1 VLVVSRLKKF
11 TATTLAFVLAVPP
24 IAADGAQAAAP
35 PAESPVIV
43 ETAPPPKL
51 DIRVGVVSPMEA
63 GATGMVWFSV
73 ANVSLDSTSTTT
85 PVGVRFDK
93 LPSGVTFA
101 SMSPEASASASG
113 WSCAASNCVHGK
125 VTGTTVSPTV
135 LLPGER
141 LWGIARL
148 TVAKDAP
155 LTMISDQLA
164 RQLLGAAGSADG
176 SVLERVDRYE
186 VVASASFP
194 DGGTTAAAEG
204 RLAGTPASGKVKL
217 QTFVTAPQ
225 RVESE
230 SKASWTVTIGNV
242 GSVVAPSIAVADI
255 VSSASLTSPTFK
267 GDGWACDAASCTYA
281 KGLAAGALSAPLEI
295 SGTAQKFV
303 AGEDESGSELTENE
317 IGWRGEVRSADFVA
331 SAILDY
337 PVMPPAAPDLVV
349 GIESKT
355 GVPIAVVGEMLE
367 VKVKVTNVG
376 GPGKGAT
383 AKIELPTATFD
394 SATGFDCTN
403 AAGAAQCLVGD
414 LGSDATVEGVVR
426 FSLDDSDRNAIQV
439 TATALVDGEAPSTA
453 ANNSSALPFVVRAA
467 GEPIAALSA
476 AVATGSTWKAG
487 DPGVA
492 TLTPENGAQ
501 VGYVVR
507 NVGSK
512 AFDVGA
518 KVAVGVSHPSSV
530 ALSSSGDWKCS
541 APAAAGSGDPAP
553 SDEMIE
559 SAVDAAGAVGLPSGG
574 GVDRVATT
582 CEITLDASIAPDGN
596 LPALVFDA
604 SIVEGA
610 EQGSGVLA
618 ARIAGSAT
626 GGEPV
631 IERLVVV
638 DIPSADMELRAT
650 DTEAARLGDT
660 VTLTVAVANEGRLS
674 ASPVFAVR
682 ATSALGVEV
691 ADESGWKCVGI
702 GGFLRPAT
710 TLCSGPVLAPRSES
724 KSVTVGLTP
733 WADTQGEGWS
743 YDIVLVNG
751 TPDAE
756 SDTVKRGVVR
766 RAAPLAIEISGP
778 AKASDRRLP
787 PGGDAYVPTTVS
799 LVAKAS
805 PGDITWQQTDDSGVQ
820 VDLVTDGVSARFET
834 PLVESP
840 LSLSFT
846 ATVVDGKH
854 AASDTFTVVVEPV
867 VGYTP
872 PDVGAVGK
880 SVAARKLPRSVD
892 SSGSSGA
899 RPYFTVPAL
908 SVNADSFGDGTI
920 EKNGG
925 ETVTAV
931 ASASVPTG
939 VSFAWSI
946 VGGDDALVADPA
958 VVAAAVSTSAR
969 LSFVAP
975 SVQGSVTFRATATA
989 GSRTASNTVTVV
1001 IGSALPGAITF
1012 DIAGISSPL
1021 VVTAGAPAV
1030 TVTATA
1036 PADTTL
1042 TWSVVR
1048 EIGGPVTVT
1057 GGGTTATVGAAS
1069 IGQAVIGVTAKNSL
1083 GLIVGMGAFP
1093 VIVRPAL
1100 EVTSLCEVVDIASTL
1115 LGSASSLTGLD
1126 LSAEL
1131 TAAAAACAGGNRIV
1145 FSGKSASLGG
1155 ISITG
1160 LSGSLDL
1167 AGLRLTGGT
1176 LTFPESWPIDSLDL
1190 SVAGQG
1196 IVFPLRSDRTLG
1208 APTATLTASF
1218 DATLT
1223 ASISFLSGWEWD
1235 TSLRI
1240 EEGSFSYA
1248 TLSGTGTASEEGTP
1262 SLSARGA
1269 IEEDGDVSFA
1279 VDARDV
1285 EIVDGLFADIS
1296 GSIDWA
1302 SSATT
1307 FSLEGN
1313 ATGSWSPFNG
1323 AELSNIAVA
1332 FGTGEPTRL
1341 SGDLALTLGS
1351 STLALEAEISVTSST
1366 EYSVSIAAGQTG
1378 SWTPVSGFSLTGAEV
1393 SGSFERTSSGTTG
1406 SLALGLPTLAVNSR
1420 VAFKNVV
1427 VTGEFDCPEGSECAV
1442 AFDVAATLE
1451 VQTATPFTLAVT
1463 GSIDTAAQTVSITG
1477 ETSSLAISSAF
1488 TLNSVSFT
1496 YSKSPSATTARLAGS
1511 AAVLGATASLVV
1523 DLNTSGNIVVTG
1535 GLTGFSPFGSSGPT
1549 VAAEVAAVVAGTG
1562 SVTWSPTTSALQA
1575 LSLPAVTLP
1584 TAGVHVTAA
1593 FTAPTA
1599 FGTLLGSTGLPST
1612 CVLRGNVSAR
1622 EVTVTGATGLCD
1634 LTGRASRP
1642 SDTGEWD
1649 WDVSARFAG
1658 PFNLMTGVRLKNVAV
1673 RLQKPAA
1680 GSVSFSASGQLDLSI
1695 NGGSATTFDFSV
1707 AAITESGEWTL
1718 SLGTAPGTFA
1728 FTPFTGLT
1736 LNQVSGTI
1744 RRTAT
1749 SMSLDFSVSQ
1759 RTGSPWAPVSGVSVS
1774 GAQVTLGA
1782 TCADLTAL
1790 SSCSVALG
1798 FGGTVSLAI
1807 AGSSTFALTGS
1818 FDTTAG
1824 WTITA
1829 SVGSLNIASGV
1840 SITSASLTLSVPTSG
1855 AVSVRASGTFRVFSA
1870 NLVASVTFSGAGL
1883 LIEAT
1888 MAGDWTPFSGGPT
1901 FTDASVVFATYA
1913 IPSYDPP
1920 GAGGAQPLAANDPT
1934 LFGSVTIPTDL
1945 LTSVGLTGVRISPVG
1960 LSLQGLSTGNFEL
1973 NIDIPVTSPTYL
1985 ARSPSTGTVQSGM
1998 RIVSFGVR
2006 MVFANWVPSFGLYA
2020 EGGLKVPS
2028 QTAEIPVVVDFAVTV
2043 SGELSVSATL
2053 GIDSAG
2059 NQTPWRNA
2067 FGVTDLTVNNL
2078 AVSFSYQ
2085 AGAPF
2090 PGFGAALSLELP
2102 GSLRSLL
2109 GMDSGV
2115 ALSAVLNV
2123 SPTAFCM
2130 SVVAGSSTAGPSGPK
2145 VINLLSG
2152 GLTATYAEFTF
2163 APLGCTVG
2171 RVTVDPGVRVGF
2183 SGRVAGVNVDVRASI
2198 NTSAREFSVSV
2209 NIGAFSV
2216 GPVSLSDTT
2225 LEVFVSGSRPTS
2237 SYLYFQGGFAVGSSS
2252 VQAKVQLS
2260 SSGFSLTATA
2270 SELPLVPGLVT
2281 VKSATIS
2288 ATVSVSSALLELSV
2302 SGNVEI
2308 LRASVSANLSLR
2320 ISGGRLER
2328 LSGSVSTSIS
2338 IGSVLSINGSFSF
2351 NMATATP
2358 AIGVSGT
2365 ITVGSLT
2372 VASVTGSITSQALSI
2387 SASVNIAR
2395 VFTGSVTGK
2404 LVWCNADGTERITNS
2419 RGVQVVANAGD
2430 FYFASAVGVSLPVG
2444 GFSATGEVKFGYSNG
2459 SIAAA
2464 AQPANKQSCTGTI
2477 STSGNSRAFFG
2488 SINAAFALG
2497 GSAFGGNASFTGS
2510 FETNGAVSM
2519 SASLSVN
2526 LGVASSSATLSASKT
2541 ATGNYSLSFSGNA
2554 TLAGVS
2560 VSLSG
2565 SFERTSGSTRFSFT
2579 GSANVNLYVASV
2591 RVSFT
2596 LSQSGATGSA
2606 SIDVGQSSRARLRAS
2621 LTLTLDS
2628 AGFYVR
2634 ATGSVTLLTNY
2645 TASATVTIANME
2657 NSGGRW
2663 RSRSLYADVSFSL
2676 SLVSINFAITGTIN
2690 NGNFDFR
2697 ASASSSNST
2706 GRIDC
2711 IVVWCK
2717 GKYEASFSLRVS
2729 NNSPYLSVSAS
2740 LGLYYKTWNSWENEP
2755 GWSRIGGFD
2764 ATVTLSPPSVRVTID
2779 IIPRANP
2786 GLTIGGGSIRVTI
2799 N

>member
-1 VLVVSRLKKF
+1 MTRLKKF
-11 TATTLAFVLAVPP
+11 TATALAFVLTVPP
-24 IAADGAQAAAP
+24 IAADGAQAAVP
-35 PAESPVIV
+35 PSETPVGV

-51 DIRVGVVSPMEA
+51 DVRVGVVSPMEA

-73 ANVSLDSTSTTT
+73 TNVSLDSTSTTA

-93 LPSGVTFA
+93 LPSGVTFT
-101 SMSPEASASASG
+101 SMSPEATAARSG
-113 WSCAASNCVHGK
+113 WSCTTSNCVHGK
-125 VTGTTVSPTV
+125 MTGTTVSPTV

-148 TVAKDAP
+148 AVTKDAP

-164 RQLLGAAGSADG
+164 QQLLGAAGTADG
-176 SVLERVDRYE
+176 SALERVDQYE
-186 VVASASFP
+186 IVASASFP
-194 DGGTTAAAEG
+194 DGGTTARAEG
-204 RLAGTPASGKVKL
+204 RLAGTPASGNVKL

-230 SKASWTVTIGNV
+230 SRASWTVTIGNV
-242 GSVVAPSIAVADI
+242 GSVVAPSIALVDI
-255 VSSASLTSPTFK
+255 VASASLTSPAFK
-267 GDGWACDAASCTYA
+267 GDGWACDAVSCTYA
-281 KGLAAGALSAPLEI
+281 KGLAVGALSAPLEI

-303 AGEDESGSELTENE
+303 AGKDEEGSELTENE

-331 SAILDY
+331 ATILDY

-355 GVPIAVVGEMLE
+355 GVPIAVVGELLE
-367 VKVKVTNVG
+367 VKVKVSNVG

-383 AKIELPTATFD
+383 VKVELPTATFV
-394 SATGFDCTN
+394 SATGFACSN
-403 AAGAAQCLVGD
+403 AGGAAQCQIGD
-414 LGSDATVEGVVR
+414 MGDDASVEGVVR
-426 FSLDDSDRNAIQV
+426 FSLDESDRSAIQV
-439 TATALVDGEAPSTA
+439 TATALVDGEASSTA

-476 AVATGSTWKAG
+476 AVAEGSSWEVG
-487 DPGVA
+487 DPGVV
-492 TLTPENGAQ
+492 TVTPEGGVQ
-501 VGYVVR
+501 IGYLVR

-512 AFDVGA
+512 AFDAGA
-518 KVAVGVSHPSSV
+518 KVVVGVSHPASV
-530 ALSSSGDWKCS
+530 ALASSGEWICS
-541 APAAAGSGDPAP
+541 APEAARADDPAP

-559 SAVDAAGAVGLPSGG
+559 AAVDAAGAVGLPSGTG
-574 GVDRVATT
+574 IDRVATK
-582 CEITLDASIAPDGN
+582 CEIVLGASVATDGN
-596 LPALVFDA
+596 FPALVFDA
-604 SIVEGA
+604 SIVDGSA
-610 EQGSGVLA
+610 QSSGVIA
-618 ARIAGSAT
+618 ARIANSETAS
-626 GGEPV
+626 EPIV
-631 IERLVVV
+631 ERLVVV
-638 DIPSADMELRAT
+638 DIPTADMELRAT
-650 DTEAARLGDT
+650 DTDAARVGDR
-660 VTLTVAVANEGRLS
+660 VTLSVAVANEGRLG

-691 ADESGWKCVGI
+691 LDDSGWKCVTI

-733 WADTQGEGWS
+733 WGDTQAEGWT
-743 YDIVLVNG
+743 YDVVLVTGALNS
-751 TPDAE
+751 E
-756 SDTVKRGVVR
+756 SDTVKRGLVR
-766 RAAPLAIEISGP
+766 RAAPLAIDISGP
-778 AKASDRRLP
+778 TKAADRRLP
-787 PGGDAYVPTTVS
+787 PGGDAYVPTSVS

-805 PGDITWQQTDDSGVQ
+805 PGKVTWQQTDDSGVK
-820 VDLVTDGVSARFET
+820 VDLAIDGLSARFDT

-840 LSLSFT
+840 VSLTFA

-854 AASDTFTVVVEPV
+854 SASDTITVVVEPV

-872 PDVGAVGK
+872 PDIGAVGQ
-880 SVAARKLPRSVD
+880 SVAGRKLPRSVD
-892 SSGSSGA
+892 SAGSSGA

-925 ETVTAV
+925 ETVNAV
-931 ASASVPTG
+931 ASASVPAG
-939 VSFAWSI
+939 VSFTWAI
-946 VGGDDALVADPA
+946 ADGDDALVADPA
-958 VVAAAVSTSAR
+958 IVAAATSTSAN

-975 SVQGSVTFRATATA
+975 SIQGSVTFRVTATY
-989 GSRTASNTVTVV
+989 GSRTASNTVAVV
-1001 IGSALPGAITF
+1001 IGSEVPGAITF
-1012 DIAGISSPL
+1012 DVAGVASPL
-1021 VVTAGAPAV
+1021 VVTAGGAEV

-1042 TWSVVR
+1042 TWTVMQ
-1048 EIGGPVTVT
+1048 EIGGPLTVA
-1057 GGGTTATVGAAS
+1057 GSGNTATVGSAS
-1069 IGQAVIGVTAKNSL
+1069 IGQAVVGVTAKNSL
-1083 GLIVGMGAFP
+1083 GLIVGIGAFP
-1093 VIVRPAL
+1093 VIVRPSL
-1100 EVTSLCEVVDIASTL
+1100 EVTSLCEVVDIANTL
-1115 LGSASSLTGLD
+1115 IGSATSITGLD

-1131 TAAAAACAGGNRIV
+1131 AAAAAACSGGNRIV
-1145 FSGKSASLGG
+1145 FSDKSASFGG
-1155 ISITG
+1155 VSITG

-1176 LTFPESWPIDSLDL
+1176 ITFPESWPIDSLDL
-1190 SVAGQG
+1190 SNTGQG
-1196 IVFPLRSDRTLG
+1196 IVFPLRADRTLG
-1208 APTATLTASF
+1208 APTATLSASF

-1223 ASISFLSGWEWD
+1223 ASISFLSGWVWD
-1235 TSLRI
+1235 TSLRL
-1240 EEGSFSYA
+1240 EEGSFRFA
-1248 TLSGTGTASEEGTP
+1248 TLSGTGPVSEAGTP
-1262 SLSARGA
+1262 SLTASGA
-1269 IEEDGDVSFA
+1269 IEENGDVSFA
-1279 VDARDV
+1279 VDAEDV

-1302 SSATT
+1302 SSAAT
-1307 FSLEGN
+1307 FSLEGV
-1313 ATGSWSPFNG
+1313 AAGSWSPFAG
-1323 AELSNIAVA
+1323 AELTSIEVA

-1351 STLALEAEISVTSST
+1351 STLAVEAEVNITSST

-1393 SGSFERTSSGTTG
+1393 SGSFARTSAGTTG
-1406 SLALGLPTLAVNSR
+1406 NLSLNLSTLAINAR
-1420 VAFKNVV
+1420 VAFKNVA
-1427 VTGEFDCPEGSECAV
+1427 VTGAFDCPEGSECAV
-1442 AFDVAATLE
+1442 TLDVAAILE

-1463 GSIDTAAQTVSITG
+1463 GSIDTAAQSVSITG
-1477 ETSSLAISSAF
+1477 ATSSLAISPAF
-1488 TLNSVSFT
+1488 TMNSVSFT

-1511 AAVLGATASLVV
+1511 ADVLGATASLVV

-1549 VAAEVAAVVAGTG
+1549 VAAEVAAVVAGSG

-1584 TAGVHVTAA
+1584 ASGVHVTAA

-1599 FGTLLGSTGLPST
+1599 FGTLLGSVGLPST
-1612 CVLRGNVSAR
+1612 CVLRAEVSTL
-1622 EVTVTGATGLCD
+1622 EVNVTGATGLCD
-1634 LTGRASRP
+1634 LDGSASRL
-1642 SDTGEWD
+1642 SDTDEWD

-1658 PFNLMTGVRLKNVAV
+1658 PFNLMSGVRLKNVAV
-1673 RLQKPAA
+1673 RIQKPAA

-1707 AAITESGEWTL
+1707 ATITESGEWTL
-1718 SLGTAPGTFA
+1718 SLGTTPGTFA

-1736 LNQVSGTI
+1736 LDEISGTI
-1744 RRTAT
+1744 TRTST
-1749 SMSLDFSVSQ
+1749 GMSLDFSVSQ
-1759 RTGSPWAPVSGVSVS
+1759 GAASSWTPVSGVAVS

-1798 FGGTVSLAI
+1798 FAGTVSLTI
-1807 AGSSTFALTGS
+1807 AGSATFALSGS
-1818 FDTTAG
+1818 FSTTAG
-1824 WTITA
+1824 WTLTA
-1829 SVGSLNIASGV
+1829 SIGTLAIASGV
-1840 SITSASLTLSVPTSG
+1840 SITSASLTVSVPTSG
-1855 AVSVRASGTFRVFSA
+1855 SLSVRASGTFRVFSA
-1870 NLVASVTFSGAGL
+1870 DLVASVTFSSAGL
-1883 LIEAT
+1883 LVEAT
-1888 MAGDWTPFSGGPT
+1888 MAGNWAPFAGGPT

-1920 GAGGAQPLAANDPT
+1920 GAGGAQALLANDPT

-1945 LTSVGLTGVRISPVG
+1945 LTSVGLTGIRVSPVG

-1985 ARSPSTGTVQSGM
+1985 ARSPATGTVQSGI
-1998 RIVSFGVR
+1998 RIVSFGAR

-2059 NQTPWRNA
+2059 NETPWTNA
-2067 FGVTDLTVNNL
+2067 FGVTGLTVNNL

-2085 AGAPF
+2085 VGAPF
-2090 PGFGAALSLELP
+2090 PGFGAALSLQLP
-2102 GSLRSLL
+2102 ASLRSLV
-2109 GMDSGV
+2109 GMDAGV
-2115 ALSAVLNV
+2115 TISAVLNV

-2130 SVVAGSSTAGPSGPK
+2130 SVAAGSEAAGPSDAK
-2145 VINLLSG
+2145 VINLLGG

-2171 RVTVDPGVRVGF
+2171 RVTVDAGVRVGF
-2183 SGRVAGVNVDVRASI
+2183 SGRIAGVNVDVRASI
-2198 NTSAREFSVSV
+2198 NTSAAEFSVSV
-2209 NIGAFSV
+2209 EIGAFSV
-2216 GPVSLSDTT
+2216 GPVSLSDTR
-2225 LEVFVSGSRPTS
+2225 LEVYVSGTRPTS
-2237 SYLYFQGGFAVGSSS
+2237 SYLYFEGGFSIGSAS
-2252 VQAKVQLS
+2252 VSARVQLS
-2260 SSGFSLTATA
+2260 TSGFSLTASATQ
-2270 SELPLVPGLVT
+2270 LPLVPGLVT
-2281 VKSATIS
+2281 VRSATIS
-2288 ATVSVSSALLELSV
+2288 AAVSVSSAQLDLSV
-2302 SGNVEI
+2302 SGSVEI
-2308 LRASVSANLSLR
+2308 LRASVSADLSLR
-2320 ISGGRLER
+2320 ILGGRLTR
-2328 LSGSVSTSIS
+2328 LSGSVSTSIA

-2351 NMATATP
+2351 NMATALP

-2372 VASVTGSITSQALSI
+2372 VASVTGSIRSQSLSI

-2404 LVWCNADGTERITNS
+2404 LVWCNSDGTERITNS

-2430 FYFASAVGVSLPVG
+2430 FYLASAVGVSLPVG
-2444 GFSATGEVKFGYSNG
+2444 GFSATGGVKFGYSNG
-2459 SIAAA
+2459 TVAAA
-2464 AQPANKQSCTGTI
+2464 TQSGTAQSCSGTI
-2477 STSGNSRAFFG
+2477 STSGNNRAFFG
-2488 SINAAFALG
+2488 SINAALALG
-2497 GSAFGGNASFTGS
+2497 GSAFGGNASFSGS

-2519 SASLSVN
+2519 TASLSVN
-2526 LGVASSSATLSASKT
+2526 LGVASSNATLSASKT
-2541 ATGNYSLSFSGNA
+2541 AAGNYSLSFSGNA

-2579 GSANVNLYVASV
+2579 GAGNVNLYVASV

-2645 TASATVTIANME
+2645 TASATVTIANMQY
-2657 NSGGRW
+2657 SGGRW
-2663 RSRSLYADVSFSL
+2663 SSRSLYADVSFSL
-2676 SLVSINFAITGTIN
+2676 SLLSINFSISGTIN
-2690 NGNFDFR
+2690 GGNFDFR

-2706 GRIDC
+2706 GRVDC

-2717 GKYEASFSLRVS
+2717 GKYEASFSLRVTNS
-2729 NNSPYLSVSAS
+2729 SPYLSVSAS
-2740 LGLYYKTWNSWENEP
+2740 LGLYYKTWNSWESEP
-2755 GWSRIGGFD
+2755 GWSRIGSFS
-2764 ATVTLSPPSVRVTID
+2764 ATVTLSPPSVRVTINV
-2779 IIPRANP
+2779 IPGANP